1 MFSIRDKIKN
11 HTDEELM
18 ALIVH
23 GREKAL
29 DELYRRYHHKLFYYF
44 VRMLNNDREK
54 ARDFLQDVFMKII
67 ENPRAFHPEKKFS
80 TWIYAIAYN
89 KCKNEYRRMTVR
101 KNYRE
106 KEILQDAGADSG
118 NGYYTAEKHL
128 DHSRFYNALM
138 QALETFDKDYQQIF
152 VLRFNENFTI
162 PQISEMTGFKEG
174 TVKSRLHYMTK
185 KLAVQLK
192 QLNPYLTEVSEN
204 VK

>member
-1 MFSIRDKIKN
+1 MFFIRDNIKN

-18 ALIVH
+18 ALIVQ

-29 DELYRRYHHKLFYYF
+29 DELYERYHQRLFYYF
-44 VRMLNNDREK
+44 IRMLNNDREK

-67 ENPRAFHPEKKFS
+67 ENPRAFHPERKFS

-89 KCKNEYRRMTVR
+89 LCKNEYRRMTVR

-106 KEILQDAGADSG
+106 TEILQDIRADDG
-118 NGYYTAEKHL
+118 NGYYTAEKYV
-128 DHSRFYNALM
+128 DHSRFYKALI
-138 QALETFDKDYQQIF
+138 QELEMFDNEYRQIF
-152 VLRFNENFTI
+152 MLRFKENFTI
-162 PQISEMTGFKEG
+162 PQISEVTGFKEG